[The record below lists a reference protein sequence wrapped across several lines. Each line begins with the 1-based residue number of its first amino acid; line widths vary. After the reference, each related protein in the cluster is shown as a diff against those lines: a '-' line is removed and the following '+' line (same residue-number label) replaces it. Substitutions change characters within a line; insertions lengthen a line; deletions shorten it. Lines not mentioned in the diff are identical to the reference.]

1 MNAPATTAAPAASPE
16 TPKEEVPV
24 IGTTAKLFPELAQ
37 PADKPNPPAAPNKVD
52 TPPVAA
58 KADAPKPPEPDYLD
72 IEAFGTK
79 KVKVKVDGQE
89 AEVLLSDVVRG
100 YQTDR
105 HLTQKGQKL
114 AEERKKWE
122 QERTAAAPPKPAEPA
137 VNKPG
142 DDVKDPELQKVLE
155 PFLKPYQEQIKTLVK
170 ELETLKPALQPIQL
184 EQNLEKEDNYW
195 KERGVPGFKEVFK
208 SGELKKLAIEL
219 KPDAFWEYDN
229 PEGVKELFTI
239 YMARQAKAKATP
251 QGTPTPAKPEDKG
264 NKAPEVPDV
273 EPGSGAPSVSED
285 ASSEVKEA
293 LKQYK
298 ANPNRDTLAEYFL
311 QLDKAK
317 KGAGK

>member
-1 MNAPATTAAPAASPE
+1 MTAPATTAAPAASPE
-16 TPKEEVPV
+16 TPKEEAPV
-24 IGTTAKLFPELAQ
+24 VGTTAKLFPELAQ
-37 PADKPNPPAAPNKVD
+37 PADKPNPPAAPKKDD
-52 TPPVAA
+52 TPPA
-58 KADAPKPPEPDYLD
+58 APKAEAPKALEPDYLD

-137 VNKPG
+137 VNKSG
-142 DDVKDPELQKVLE
+142 DESVDPELQKVLE
-155 PFLKPYQEQIKTLVK
+155 PFLKPLQEEITYWKK
-170 ELETLKPALQPIQL
+170 ELEKLQPALQPIQL
-184 EQNLEKEDNYW
+184 EQNLDKEDNYW
-195 KERGVPGFKEVFK
+195 TKRGVPGFKDAFK

-251 QGTPTPAKPEDKG
+251 QGTPQPAKPEDKG
-264 NKAPEVPDV
+264 KTAPEVPDV

-285 ASSEVKEA
+285 ANSELNEA
-293 LKQYK
+293 LKRYK